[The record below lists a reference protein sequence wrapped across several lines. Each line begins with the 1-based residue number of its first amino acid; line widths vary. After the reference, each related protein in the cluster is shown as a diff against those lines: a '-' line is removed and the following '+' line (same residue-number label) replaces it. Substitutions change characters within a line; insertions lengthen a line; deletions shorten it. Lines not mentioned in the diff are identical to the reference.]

1 MSSYPS
7 FFLFILPF
15 LYQVSRTHA
24 FFDVARGDLAT
35 ADVSVGKKSQRAID
49 VRFIFPYV
57 Y

>member
-1 MSSYPS
+1 LSSYPS